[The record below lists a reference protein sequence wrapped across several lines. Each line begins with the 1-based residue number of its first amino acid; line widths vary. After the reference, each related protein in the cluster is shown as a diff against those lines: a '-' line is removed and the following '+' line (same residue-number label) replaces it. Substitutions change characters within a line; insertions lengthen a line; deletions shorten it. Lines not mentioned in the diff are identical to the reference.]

1 MKNRFNNITSKEWLP
16 FQKSWFIE
24 DNSKKHFN
32 RNIRFFVKYDD
43 GEYPPNIFFKGNENK
58 TKIINEVTQK
68 NSAILYTEKDLDKID
83 TLQYILIDIRDD
95 LYKNPTLKN
104 YSLLKKQIIE
114 LLKRLYPKLKHRRF
128 VTILIPNVFI
138 NYTYYPFAWD
148 LSYNI
153 ATGLTLKDE
162 KIACLE
168 KDKHNTFYNDIY
180 YELNFRKDEN
190 TDGNFKHIKTSLFEK
205 IDLKNKVKQPIIF
218 SKRWE
223 IIKPRPRNKKEILH
237 PAKYPE
243 NLIEMFIETFT
254 KEKENVF
261 DPMSGTA
268 STQIAALQ
276 LGRNGYGT
284 ELSEFFTKIAI
295 DRLDEYINPKQA
307 TLDLFNEEKKEVFYK
322 ILNKDVR
329 DIKKNDFPEIDY
341 IITSP
346 PYWDMLNMKGAENQ
360 AKRKEKG
367 LKVNYSDNDKDFGNI
382 EDYNEFV
389 NELTDIYFKLTD
401 ELLKPGGAFTIIV
414 KNIKK
419 KGKNYPFAYDLAK
432 KLQTKLILIPEFFW
446 LQDDINLAPYG
457 YGNTFVSNTFHQY
470 CLTFIKP
477 ETI

>member
-24 DNSKKHFN
+24 ETDKEHFN
-32 RNIRFFVKYDD
+32 KNIRFFIKYDD
-43 GEYPPNIFFKGNENK
+43 EYPPNVFFKGNVNK
-58 TKIINEVTQK
+58 TRVIRDVAQK
-68 NSAILYTEKDLDKID
+68 NGAVLFTEKDLSKID
-83 TLQYILIDIRDD
+83 TLQYILIDLRDD
-95 LYKNPTLKN
+95 LYEKPTLENYLLQKKN
-104 YSLLKKQIIE
+104 IIDLLKK
-114 LLKRLYPKLKHRRF
+114 LYPKLKHRRF
-128 VTILIPNVFI
+128 VTVLIPNIFI
-138 NYTYYPFAWD
+138 DNTYYPFAWD

-162 KIACLE
+162 KIACL
-168 KDKHNTFYNDIY
+168 KNAKNNSFNNDIY

-190 TDGNFKHIKTSLFEK
+190 SEGDFKHIETSLFK
-205 IDLKNKVKQPIIF
+205 NIDIKNKVAKPIIF
-218 SKRWE
+218 KKRWK
-223 IIKPRPRNKKEILH
+223 IIKPRRRNKKEILH

-243 NLIEMFIETFT
+243 NLIEMFIDTFT

-261 DPMSGTA
+261 DPMTGTA
-268 STQIAALQ
+268 STQLAALQ

-284 ELSEFFTKIAI
+284 ELSDFFTKIAI
-295 DRLDEYINPKQA
+295 NRLEEYTNPKQT
-307 TLDLFNEEKKEVFYK
+307 TLDFFNDNKKDVLYR

-329 DIKKNDFPEIDY
+329 DISKDDFPKIDY

-367 LKVNYSDNDKDFGNI
+367 LQTNYSDDDKDFGNI
-382 EDYNEFV
+382 QDYNEFIK
-389 NELTDIYFKLTD
+389 ELTDIYFKLTD
-401 ELLKPGGAFTIIV
+401 ELLKPGRAFTIIV

-419 KGKNYPFAYDLAK
+419 KGRNYPFAYDLARI
-432 KLQTKLILIPEFFW
+432 LQKKLILIPEFFW

-470 CLTFIKP
+470 CLTFVKP
-477 ETI
+477 ETM